1 MGIPLDSQ
9 KVENALARRRY
20 GECCVAER
28 VGVGNILAKSA
39 LAKWSM
45 LLTGNYPRDSV
56 LLA

>member
-1 MGIPLDSQ
+1 
-9 KVENALARRRY
+9 
-20 GECCVAER
+20 

-45 LLTGNYPRDSV
+45 LLTGNYPRNSV